1 MEPIQSTANILLVD
15 DNPTNLKVLA
25 EALQGQGW
33 KTLVAIDGKSAIKQ
47 AEYARPD
54 LIFLDVM
61 MPEMDGFRTCE
72 HLKASSLTQSIPVI
86 FMTALSDAVNK
97 VKGLELGAV
106 DYITKPFQQ
115 EEVIARAKL
124 HLKLF
129 QLAQTL
135 EQQNILLQQKIQ
147 QQAATELQ
155 LQQLTQELEQRVQER
170 TVELKT
176 SLEQLQNTQ
185 LQLIQS
191 EKMSTLGQLVAGIGH
206 EINNP
211 IGSVSVNLRYIEGYT
226 KDLLN
231 LIDLYQQQCPEPS
244 EKISELM
251 EEIDF
256 PYLVEDVPKLVA
268 SVQHGVTRLKDIS
281 ASLRAFARADTGK
294 KVEYQVQE
302 GIDSALMLLK
312 HRLKANEHHPEVQIV
327 KHYSELPPIPCYPG
341 QLNQVFTNILANAI
355 DAFEE
360 ANQLRSY
367 EEIAACPNQIT
378 ITTTVNSSAE
388 TITIRIQD
396 NGPGIPEQIQA
407 KVFEQS
413 FTTKPVGKGTGLGL
427 AISRQIIT
435 DKHNGQLE
443 CHSTPGVGTEFVIT
457 LPL

>member
-61 MPEMDGFRTCE
+61 MPEMDGFQTCE
-72 HLKASSLTQSIPVI
+72 HLKSSPITQSIPVI

-129 QLAQTL
+129 QLTQTL
-135 EQQNILLQQKIQ
+135 EQQNVLLQQKIQ
-147 QQAATELQ
+147 QQVETESQ
-155 LQQLTQELEQRVQER
+155 LQQLTQDLEQRVKER
-170 TVELKT
+170 TTELKT

-294 KVEYQVQE
+294 KVEYQVHE

-312 HRLKANEHHPEVQIV
+312 HRLKANEHHPEIQIV
-327 KHYSELPPIPCYPG
+327 RHYAELPPISCYPG

-378 ITTTVNSSAE
+378 ITTTVSSPDE

-435 DKHNGQLE
+435 DKHNGQLD